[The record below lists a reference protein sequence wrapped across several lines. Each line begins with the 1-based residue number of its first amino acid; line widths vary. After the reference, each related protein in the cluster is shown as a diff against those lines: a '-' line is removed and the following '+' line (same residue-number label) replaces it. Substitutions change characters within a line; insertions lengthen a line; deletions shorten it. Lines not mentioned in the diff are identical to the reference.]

1 VIEWD
6 ENGYPTEESLQRL
19 REAVQQRDPGQA
31 LRALY
36 LGLCEHAK
44 HVGHCGLTEC
54 EVRGEVLRVWEY
66 HTHGW
71 SGNEAIINCLEE
83 SSIWHCLLERY
94 DAGGHYYFSLNH
106 ASIELEEEMKRR
118 CRERYGAGSRGKE
131 VRRD

>member
-1 VIEWD
+1 MIEWD

-54 EVRGEVLRVWEY
+54 EVRGEKLRVWEY

-71 SGNEAIINCLEE
+71 SGNEAIIGCLEQ
-83 SSIWHCLLERY
+83 SPYWHWILQRY
-94 DAGGHYYFSLNH
+94 DAGGHYYFSLED
-106 ASIELEEEMKRR
+106 APPGLLAVMQKR
-118 CRERYGAGSRGKE
+118 CRERYGE
-131 VRRD
+131 